1 MAETA
6 PLRCQFSRWRN
17 THIYVVELPT
27 IRVDKNS
34 DVLLQLELEGIRNVP
49 TQDVATVAFCDA
61 QSTSEIHEKVT
72 NFFYFFVFF
81 ISKSLSLKEVSSPPR
96 SLVQVM
102 HPRKKEKL

>member
-72 NFFYFFVFF
+72 NFFYLFVFF
-81 ISKSLSLKEVSSPPR
+81 LLSKSLSLKEVSSP
-96 SLVQVM
+96 LMQVM